1 MSSISVVIP
10 VLDDA
15 ELLERC
21 LRALAEQDRPAD
33 EIVVVDNGSTDGSAD
48 VARAAGARLVVEP
61 RRGIASA
68 SATGFDS
75 ARGDLLARLDA
86 DSVPP
91 TDWLQR
97 LEQHFDGDSHID
109 AVTGTADFLDAG
121 PVTSWFGRVAYLG
134 WYFWAM
140 GLLLGH
146 PPLFG
151 SNFGMRA
158 TAWRRMR
165 GTFHRGSRSVH
176 DDLDLS
182 FQVRPG
188 MTVVFDPALGM
199 QISARPFDSVP
210 SMLLRSWRGIATLAI
225 NWPGWMYRRAQFARR
240 RHAASGHSSLARGS
254 RPSLP

>member
-15 ELLERC
+15 ELLRRC
-21 LRALAEQDRPAD
+21 LAAIAEQQRPAD
-33 EIVVVDNGSTDGSAD
+33 EVVVVDNGSTDASAE
-48 VARAAGARLVVEP
+48 VARAAGARVVVEP
-61 RRGIASA
+61 RRGIAAA
-68 SATGFDS
+68 SATGFDA

-91 TDWLQR
+91 ADWLLR
-97 LEQHFDGDSHID
+97 LERHFDGEGHID
-109 AVTGTADFLDAG
+109 AVTGTADFVDAG

-151 SNFGMRA
+151 SNFGLRA

-165 GTFHRGSRSVH
+165 TTVHRESQSVH

-188 MTVVFDPALGM
+188 MTVLFDPDLGM

-210 SMLLRSWRGIATLAI
+210 SMLLRSWRGIATLAL
-225 NWPGWMYRRAQFARR
+225 NWPGWLRRRAQFARR
-240 RHAASGHSSLARGS
+240 RDATSDRSSLAGGS

>member
-1 MSSISVVIP
+1 MSDLFCPATLVVARHAKAAF
-10 VLDDA
+10 VEDWFSDEGGSLTVEGRA
-15 ELLERC
+15 QAH
-21 LRALAEQDRPAD
+21 ALADAMTGRRIAAIYASDVSRSVQTA
-33 EIVVVDNGSTDGSAD
+33 EIVAAHLT
-48 VARAAGARLVVEP
+48 VAVTACKSLREVFIGALI
-61 RRGIASA
+61 GTSFD
-68 SATGFDS
+68 TG
-75 ARGDLLARLDA
+75 
-86 DSVPP
+86 
-91 TDWLQR
+91 
-97 LEQHFDGDSHID
+97 HID

-188 MTVVFDPALGM
+188 MTVVFDPDLGM

-240 RHAASGHSSLARGS
+240 RHAAPGHSSLARGS